1 MPANSALGR
10 EHVQG
15 GLLVGWEIAFGGIV
29 NQQAPEAP
37 VRRFA
42 DAGLHAD
49 FGRHAGKDQTTD
61 TLAVQPT
68 LKARGVEH
76 AFAGVADGPRAWRR
90 GPRGERLVP
99 RLATHEDAAR
109 RADITYT
116 QPGRPERT
124 LGRRAIG
131 QVREMGF
138 TRVNYPQPMTSR
150 QG

>member
-1 MPANSALGR
+1 MPANPALGS
-10 EHVQG
+10 EHLQG
-15 GLLVGWEIAFGGIV
+15 GLLVGWKVAFGSIL

-76 AFAGVADGPRAWRR
+76 AFAWLVDDPLAWQR
-90 GPRGERLVP
+90 GQRGDDLVP
-99 RLATHEDAAR
+99 RLATHEDAAH

-131 QVREMGF
+131 QVRE
-138 TRVNYPQPMTSR
+138 
-150 QG
+150 